1 MPPIRVLSSLLQLII
16 LKNMNYL
23 FLALSVSALSVL
35 ALSVS
40 NNAFAQEPASDLE
53 TQQTAISAEKTV
65 YITDEFFV
73 PLRETPCSRCTIV
86 HRGIKTGSKLRLL
99 EVVDGWGHLITSKG
113 VEGWMESQYLV
124 EEPIARTRVTQQQKE
139 LVALKKRNK
148 ELDNNF
154 KELRQ
159 ESKALR
165 DQLDNS
171 VGDKESV
178 ARELAEI
185 RAISA
190 DAITL
195 NQQNEQL
202 VKNNHMLQRE
212 NDALKANVDDLQ
224 KDKRNESFLYGGL
237 TVFLGAILVI
247 LIPKLRGRKRFSEW
261 Q

>member
-1 MPPIRVLSSLLQLII
+1 
-16 LKNMNYL
+16 MNYL
-23 FLALSVSALSVL
+23 FLAISVL
-35 ALSVS
+35 ALSLS
-40 NNAFAQEPASDLE
+40 NYAFAEDSSENISEE
-53 TQQTAISAEKTV
+53 TVAVAKVYPQEKTV
-65 YITDEFFV
+65 YVIDEFLV

-86 HRGIKTGSKLRLL
+86 HRGIKTGSKMRLL
-99 EVVDGWGHLITSKG
+99 EVVDGWGHVITARG
-113 VEGWMESQYLV
+113 IEGWMESQYLID
-124 EEPIARTRVTQQQKE
+124 EPIARIKLNQQQKE
-139 LVALKKRNK
+139 LAALKKRNSD
-148 ELDNNF
+148 LDKDF
-154 KELRQ
+154 QELRA

-165 DQLDNS
+165 DQLDS
-171 VGDKESV
+171 SLGDTETV
-178 ARELAEI
+178 ASELAEI

>member
-1 MPPIRVLSSLLQLII
+1 
-16 LKNMNYL
+16 MNYL
-23 FLALSVSALSVL
+23 FLAISVL
-35 ALSVS
+35 ALSLS
-40 NNAFAQEPASDLE
+40 NNAFAEE
-53 TQQTAISAEKTV
+53 TVAAEKVYPEEKTV
-65 YITDEFFV
+65 YVIDEFFV
-73 PLRETPCSRCTIV
+73 PLRATACSRCTIV
-86 HRGIKTGSKLRLL
+86 HRGIKTGSKMRLL
-99 EVVDGWGHLITSKG
+99 EVVDGWGHVITARG
-113 VEGWMESQYLV
+113 IEGWMESQYLID
-124 EEPIARTRVTQQQKE
+124 EPIARIKLNQQQKE
-139 LVALKKRNK
+139 LAALKKRNSD
-148 ELDNNF
+148 LDKDF
-154 KELRQ
+154 QELRA

-165 DQLDNS
+165 DQLDS
-171 VGDKESV
+171 SLGDTETV
-178 ARELAEI
+178 ASELAEI

>member
-1 MPPIRVLSSLLQLII
+1 
-16 LKNMNYL
+16 MNYL
-23 FLALSVSALSVL
+23 FLAISVL
-35 ALSVS
+35 ALSLG
-40 NNAFAQEPASDLE
+40 NYAFAEDSSENISEE
-53 TQQTAISAEKTV
+53 TVAVEKAYPQEKTV
-65 YITDEFFV
+65 YVIDEFLV

-86 HRGIKTGSKLRLL
+86 HRGIKTGSKMRLL
-99 EVVDGWGHLITSKG
+99 EVVDGWGHVITARG
-113 VEGWMESQYLV
+113 IEGWMESQYLID
-124 EEPIARTRVTQQQKE
+124 EPIARIKLNQQQKE
-139 LVALKKRNK
+139 LAALKKRNSD
-148 ELDNNF
+148 LDKDF
-154 KELRQ
+154 QELRA

-165 DQLDNS
+165 DQLDS
-171 VGDKESV
+171 SLGDNETV
-178 ARELAEI
+178 ASELAEI

>member
-1 MPPIRVLSSLLQLII
+1 
-16 LKNMNYL
+16 MNYL
-23 FLALSVSALSVL
+23 FLAISVL
-35 ALSVS
+35 ALSLS
-40 NNAFAQEPASDLE
+40 NYAFAEDSSENISEE
-53 TQQTAISAEKTV
+53 TVAVAKVYPQEKTV
-65 YITDEFFV
+65 YVIDEFLV

-86 HRGIKTGSKLRLL
+86 HRGIKTGSKMRLL
-99 EVVDGWGHLITSKG
+99 EVVDGWGHVITARG
-113 VEGWMESQYLV
+113 VEGWMESQYLID
-124 EEPIARTRVTQQQKE
+124 EPIARIKLNQQKKE
-139 LVALKKRNK
+139 LAALKKRNSD
-148 ELDNNF
+148 LDKDF
-154 KELRQ
+154 QELRA

-165 DQLDNS
+165 DQLDS
-171 VGDKESV
+171 SLGDTETV
-178 ARELAEI
+178 ANELAEI

>member
-1 MPPIRVLSSLLQLII
+1 M
-16 LKNMNYL
+16 
-23 FLALSVSALSVL
+23 
-35 ALSVS
+35 
-40 NNAFAQEPASDLE
+40 
-53 TQQTAISAEKTV
+53 
-65 YITDEFFV
+65 
-73 PLRETPCSRCTIV
+73 
-86 HRGIKTGSKLRLL
+86 RLL
-99 EVVDGWGHLITSKG
+99 EEVDGWAHLITARG
-113 VEGWMESQYLV
+113 TEGWMEAQYLV
-124 EEPIARTRVTQQQKE
+124 DEPIARIKLNQQQKE
-139 LVALKKRNK
+139 LATLKKRNT
-148 ELDNNF
+148 ELERNYN
-154 KELRQ
+154 ELRE

-171 VGDKESV
+171 LGDNETV

-185 RAISA
+185 RTISS
-190 DAITL
+190 DAIAL

-224 KDKRNESFLYGGL
+224 KDKRHESFLYGGL

>member
-1 MPPIRVLSSLLQLII
+1 
-16 LKNMNYL
+16 MNYL
-23 FLALSVSALSVL
+23 FLAFSVFTLSFGS
-35 ALSVS
+35 
-40 NNAFAQEPASDLE
+40 NAFAQSEESSSAE
-53 TQQTAISAEKTV
+53 TAAEKVYPQEKTV
-65 YITDEFFV
+65 YVIDEFLV

-86 HRGIKTGSKLRLL
+86 HRGIKTGSKMRLL
-99 EVVDGWGHLITSKG
+99 EVVDGWGHVVTAKG
-113 VEGWMESQYLV
+113 IEGWMEAQYLIDK
-124 EEPIARTRVTQQQKE
+124 PIARIKLKQQQKE
-139 LVALKKRNK
+139 LVALKKRNS
-148 ELDNNF
+148 ELDRDF
-154 KELRQ
+154 QELRA
-159 ESKALR
+159 ETKALR
-165 DQLDNS
+165 DQLDS
-171 VGDKESV
+171 SLGDNETV

>member
-1 MPPIRVLSSLLQLII
+1 
-16 LKNMNYL
+16 MNYL
-23 FLALSVSALSVL
+23 FLAISVFALSL
-35 ALSVS
+35 S
-40 NNAFAQEPASDLE
+40 NNAIAEESVEAAVSEQKVYP
-53 TQQTAISAEKTV
+53 QEKTV
-65 YITDEFFV
+65 YVTDEFLV

-99 EVVDGWGHLITSKG
+99 EVVDGWAHLITARG
-113 VEGWMESQYLV
+113 TEGWMESQYLV
-124 EEPIARTRVTQQQKE
+124 DEPIARIKLNQQQKE
-139 LVALKKRNK
+139 LAAVKKRNT
-148 ELDNNF
+148 ELDRNYN
-154 KELRQ
+154 ELRE

-171 VGDKESV
+171 LGDNETV

-185 RAISA
+185 RTISS
-190 DAITL
+190 DAIAL

>member
-1 MPPIRVLSSLLQLII
+1 
-16 LKNMNYL
+16 MNYL
-23 FLALSVSALSVL
+23 FLAISVL
-35 ALSVS
+35 ALSLS
-40 NNAFAQEPASDLE
+40 NNAFAEESVTEGTVAAEKVYPQ
-53 TQQTAISAEKTV
+53 EKTV
-65 YITDEFFV
+65 YVIDEFLV

-86 HRGIKTGSKLRLL
+86 HRGIKTGSKMRLL
-99 EVVDGWGHLITSKG
+99 EVVDGWGHVITARG
-113 VEGWMESQYLV
+113 IEGWMESQYLID
-124 EEPIARTRVTQQQKE
+124 EPIARIKLNQQQKE
-139 LVALKKRNK
+139 LAALKKRNSN
-148 ELDNNF
+148 LDKDF
-154 KELRQ
+154 QELRA

-165 DQLDNS
+165 AQLDS
-171 VGDKESV
+171 SLGDTETV
-178 ARELAEI
+178 ASELAEI

>member
-1 MPPIRVLSSLLQLII
+1 M
-16 LKNMNYL
+16 KYL
-23 FLALSVSALSVL
+23 FLAISVL
-35 ALSVS
+35 VLSLS
-40 NNAFAQEPASDLE
+40 NNAFSEEAVLE
-53 TQQTAISAEKTV
+53 ETVTAEKVYPQEKTV
-65 YITDEFFV
+65 YVTDEFLV

-86 HRGIKTGSKLRLL
+86 HRGIKTGSKMRLL
-99 EVVDGWGHLITSKG
+99 EVVDGWGHLITARG
-113 VEGWMESQYLV
+113 IEGWMEAQYLV
-124 EEPIARTRVTQQQKE
+124 DEPIARIKLNQQQKE
-139 LVALKKRNK
+139 LVALKKRNSD
-148 ELDNNF
+148 LDSDF
-154 KELRQ
+154 QELRA

-171 VGDKESV
+171 LGDNETV

>member
-1 MPPIRVLSSLLQLII
+1 
-16 LKNMNYL
+16 MNYL
-23 FLALSVSALSVL
+23 FLAISVFVLSL
-35 ALSVS
+35 S
-40 NNAFAQEPASDLE
+40 NNAFAEESVEASVSVEKVYPL
-53 TQQTAISAEKTV
+53 EKTV
-65 YITDEFFV
+65 YVSDEFLV

-99 EVVDGWGHLITSKG
+99 EVVDGWAHLITARG
-113 VEGWMESQYLV
+113 TEGWMESQYLV
-124 EEPIARTRVTQQQKE
+124 DEPIARIKLNQQQKE
-139 LVALKKRNK
+139 LAAVKKRNT
-148 ELDNNF
+148 ELDRNYN
-154 KELRQ
+154 ELRE

-171 VGDKESV
+171 LGDNETV

-185 RAISA
+185 RTISS
-190 DAITL
+190 DAIAL

>member
-1 MPPIRVLSSLLQLII
+1 
-16 LKNMNYL
+16 MNYL
-23 FLALSVSALSVL
+23 FLALSVFALS
-35 ALSVS
+35 AS
-40 NNAFAQEPASDLE
+40 NNAFAQEPASDP
-53 TQQTAISAEKTV
+53 QSPQEKSV
-65 YITDEFFV
+65 YVTDEFLV

-86 HRGIKTGSKLRLL
+86 HRGIKTGSKMRLL
-99 EVVDGWGHLITSKG
+99 EIVDGWGHLITSKG
-113 VEGWMESQYLV
+113 IEGWMEAQYLV
-124 EEPIARTRVTQQQKE
+124 EEPIARIKLIQQQRE
-139 LVALKKRNK
+139 LAALKKRNG
-148 ELDNNF
+148 ELDNNV

-165 DQLDNS
+165 DQLDSS
-171 VGDKESV
+171 VGNNESV
-178 ARELAEI
+178 TRELAEI
-185 RAISA
+185 RAISS

-212 NDALKANVDDLQ
+212 NDSLKANVDDLQ

-261 Q
+261 H